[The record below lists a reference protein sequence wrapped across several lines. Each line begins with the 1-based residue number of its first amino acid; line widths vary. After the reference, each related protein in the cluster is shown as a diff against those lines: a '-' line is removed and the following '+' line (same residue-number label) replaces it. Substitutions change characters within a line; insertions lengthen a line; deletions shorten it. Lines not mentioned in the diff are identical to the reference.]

1 MKDVVEALR
10 KSKKV
15 FLGGKADVHHN
26 IDARKYLAEQGMAVF
41 PDEFFLLV
49 KYINGMRDDSAQIY
63 GILPEGSNLGLE
75 DAVRENERLDRRDM
89 TLKTSN
95 TSSATAKRTR
105 FVPAFHLCR
114 RHYEEFF
121 IFRQYFCQKV
131 LTPWRNVVYCISLFY
146 VFGYYSP
153 LKNFSHDT
161 QWNDC

>member
-63 GILPEGSNLGLE
+63 GILPEGSDLGLE

-89 TLKTSN
+89 DHVSVLGETIFDYLVYDAQDKQYQLRDRETDEICACF
-95 TSSATAKRTR
+95 SSLPQA
-105 FVPAFHLCR
+105 LR
-114 RHYEEFF
+114 R
-121 IFRQYFCQKV
+121 IF
-131 LTPWRNVVYCISLFY
+131 CI
-146 VFGYYSP
+146 
-153 LKNFSHDT
+153 
-161 QWNDC
+161 